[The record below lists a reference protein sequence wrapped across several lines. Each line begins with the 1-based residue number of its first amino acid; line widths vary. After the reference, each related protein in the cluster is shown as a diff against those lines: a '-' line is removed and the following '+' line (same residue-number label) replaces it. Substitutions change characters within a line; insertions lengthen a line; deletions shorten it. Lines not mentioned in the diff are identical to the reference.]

1 MGINDISFPNLNIYL
16 HDVPKG
22 FSVFGFW
29 IALYGVIIA
38 IGMMAGVAI
47 ALYDRKSRGLDQDP
61 IWDLALIG
69 IPSGIVGA
77 RIYYVIFAWDFYR
90 SDPVQILNLRQGGLA
105 IYGGVIGA
113 FISIYIYCRI
123 KKVGFLEVWDSI
135 ALGFLIGQAI
145 GRWGN
150 FFNREVFGG
159 YTDSILAMR
168 LPIEAVRARDI
179 TPALMETIGA
189 GENFIQVHPTF
200 LYESLWN
207 LGLLV
212 ILFIYRKHKRFS
224 GEVFLLYLAGYGLGR
239 FWIESIRTDQ
249 LYIMGTTI
257 PVSMVLAAVLT
268 VTAACCIVIIRLR
281 MAAAKKN
288 KPEEK
293 PEQKEKPE
301 QEEKSEPETQDI
313 V

>member
-1 MGINDISFPNLNIYL
+1 MGINDISFPHLNIYL

-47 ALYDRKSRGLDQDP
+47 AIYDRKSRGLSEDP

-77 RIYYVIFAWDFYR
+77 RIYYIIFAWEYYKDDLLQVF
-90 SDPVQILNLRQGGLA
+90 NLRQGGLA

-113 FISIYIYCRI
+113 FISIFIYCRV

-135 ALGFLIGQAI
+135 ALGFLVGQSI

-159 YTDSILAMR
+159 YTDNTLAMR
-168 LPIEAVRARDI
+168 LPIEAVRQRDI
-179 TPALMETIGA
+179 TPELMATVGA

-207 LGLLV
+207 LGLLI
-212 ILFIYRKHKRFS
+212 ILFIYRKHKRFA
-224 GEVFLLYLAGYGLGR
+224 GEIFFLYLAGYGLGR
-239 FWIESIRTDQ
+239 FWIEAIRTDQ
-249 LYIMGTTI
+249 LYITGTHI
-257 PVSMVLAAVLT
+257 PVSMVLAAILT
-268 VTAACCIVIIRLR
+268 VTGICITAVMRLKTAAS
-281 MAAAKKN
+281 
-288 KPEEK
+288 E
-293 PEQKEKPE
+293 KEKT
-301 QEEKSEPETQDI
+301 EKEPAEDTQDI

>member
-1 MGINDISFPNLNIYL
+1 MGINDISFPHLNIYL

-47 ALYDRKSRGLDQDP
+47 AIYDRKSRGLSEDP

-77 RIYYVIFAWDFYR
+77 RIYYIIFAWEYYKDDLLQVF
-90 SDPVQILNLRQGGLA
+90 NLRQGGLA

-113 FISIYIYCRI
+113 FISIFIYCRV

-135 ALGFLIGQAI
+135 ALGFLVGQSI

-159 YTDSILAMR
+159 YTDNILAMR
-168 LPIEAVRARDI
+168 LPIEAVRQRDI
-179 TPALMETIGA
+179 TPELMATVGA

-207 LGLLV
+207 LGLFI
-212 ILFIYRKHKRFS
+212 ILFIYRKHKRFA
-224 GEVFLLYLAGYGLGR
+224 GEIFFLYLAGYGLGR
-239 FWIESIRTDQ
+239 FWIEAIRTDQ
-249 LYIMGTTI
+249 LYITGTHI
-257 PVSMVLAAVLT
+257 PVSMVLAAILT
-268 VTAACCIVIIRLR
+268 VTGICITAVMRLKTAAS
-281 MAAAKKN
+281 
-288 KPEEK
+288 E
-293 PEQKEKPE
+293 KEKT
-301 QEEKSEPETQDI
+301 EKEPAQDTQDI

>member
-1 MGINDISFPNLNIYL
+1 MGINDISFPHLNIYL

-47 ALYDRKSRGLDQDP
+47 AIYDRKSRGLSEDP

-77 RIYYVIFAWDFYR
+77 RIYYIIFAWEYYKDDLLQVF
-90 SDPVQILNLRQGGLA
+90 NLRQGGLA

-113 FISIYIYCRI
+113 FISIFIYCRV

-135 ALGFLIGQAI
+135 ALGFLVGQSI

-159 YTDSILAMR
+159 YTDNILAMR
-168 LPIEAVRARDI
+168 LPIEAVRQRDI
-179 TPALMETIGA
+179 TPELMATVGA

-207 LGLLV
+207 LGLLI
-212 ILFIYRKHKRFS
+212 ILFIYRKHKRFA
-224 GEVFLLYLAGYGLGR
+224 GEIFFLYLAGYGLGR
-239 FWIESIRTDQ
+239 FWIEAIRTDQ
-249 LYIMGTTI
+249 LYITGTHI
-257 PVSMVLAAVLT
+257 PVSMVLAAILT
-268 VTAACCIVIIRLR
+268 VTGICITAVMRLKTAAS
-281 MAAAKKN
+281 
-288 KPEEK
+288 E
-293 PEQKEKPE
+293 KEKTG
-301 QEEKSEPETQDI
+301 KEPAQDTQDI